1 MENTE
6 QICTPEPHRV
16 SLSFNFRELGNN
28 DYDNFLSKW
37 GIGLPQLGAIQA
49 LIWKYTHSIT

>member
-6 QICTPEPHRV
+6 QIYTPEPHRV
-16 SLSFNFRELGNN
+16 SLSFNFSELGNN

-37 GIGLPQLGAIQA
+37 GIGLPQLGV
-49 LIWKYTHSIT
+49 